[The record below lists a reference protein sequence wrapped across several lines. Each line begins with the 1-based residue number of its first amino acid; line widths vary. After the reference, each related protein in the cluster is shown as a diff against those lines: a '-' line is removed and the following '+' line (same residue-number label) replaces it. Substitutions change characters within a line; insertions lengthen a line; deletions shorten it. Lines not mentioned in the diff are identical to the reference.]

1 MFFFENIPELS
12 HDPIYVDKQ
21 LIETDASRRAYNVN
35 LQRFTNTI
43 ISQQFP
49 FVASVTLKCIDDEL
63 SQSLNM
69 KIDTLERLNKK
80 YNKRSRN
87 INIVND
93 IIIDDFDMYIA
104 DNVQL
109 IPNAQADLMRS
120 TKESSLVALLF
131 NQGDENN
138 KHTNNK
144 TTKNEQQNIYNLL
157 RYACEYKFT
166 QLVFKDNTQ
175 RNLDQHMIYRIAQVW
190 QIFQQ
195 YFEQFNYSEYLKNY
209 YDIKRT
215 ANIAPIINIIRI
227 LVEIGPITC

>member
-1 MFFFENIPELS
+1 MFFFEYIPELS

-35 LQRFTNTI
+35 FQRFTNTI

>member
-1 MFFFENIPELS
+1 MFFFEDIPELS

-43 ISQQFP
+43 ISHQFP